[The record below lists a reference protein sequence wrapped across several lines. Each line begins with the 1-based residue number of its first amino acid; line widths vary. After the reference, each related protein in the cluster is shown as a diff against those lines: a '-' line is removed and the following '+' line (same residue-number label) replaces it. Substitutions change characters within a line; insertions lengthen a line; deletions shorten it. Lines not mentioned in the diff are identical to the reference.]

1 MVGYD
6 PINVISLTVESDNS
20 VNSSYAKAGDTITIK
35 IKHDGI
41 LDNATG
47 IILGGDNFTANK
59 YFGATDLKKVITQ
72 NDTNGNLTFDIF
84 VVNPATMQLE

>member
-41 LDNATG
+41 
-47 IILGGDNFTANK
+47 
-59 YFGATDLKKVITQ
+59 V
-72 NDTNGNLTFDIF
+72 DTVQVYHRIYCIYYNVRG
-84 VVNPATMQLE
+84 